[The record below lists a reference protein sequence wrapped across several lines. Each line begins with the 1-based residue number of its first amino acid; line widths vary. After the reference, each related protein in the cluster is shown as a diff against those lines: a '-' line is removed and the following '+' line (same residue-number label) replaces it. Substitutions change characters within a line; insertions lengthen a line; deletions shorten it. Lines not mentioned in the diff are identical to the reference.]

1 MDWIMENGAT
11 LFSVAS
17 LAAVALVWLYVR
29 YWRDQEL
36 LWADVRELL
45 ADGLEF
51 LKSWAGDALEG
62 VTEADVGKVA
72 EHLYM
77 EYIAGTALAKVVSI
91 EYFYALLWDAF
102 VAWRD
107 RFVTTRA
114 CLVRDL

>member
-1 MDWIMENGAT
+1 MDRIMENWAT
-11 LFSVAS
+11 LFSSVS

-45 ADGLEF
+45 ATGLAI
-51 LKSWAGDALEG
+51 LKDWAGDELG
-62 VTEADVGKVA
+62 DVTEEDVEKVA
-72 EHLYM
+72 EHLYT

>member
-1 MDWIMENGAT
+1 MDWILGNWET
-11 LFSVAS
+11 LFSVLS
-17 LAAVALVWLYVR
+17 LAAVAIVWLYVR
-29 YWRDQEL
+29 YWRNEEA

-51 LKSWAGDALEG
+51 LKGWAGDALED
-62 VTEADVGKVA
+62 VTEKDVGKVA

-77 EYIAGTALAKVVSI
+77 EYIAGTVLAKVVSI

-107 RFVTTRA
+107 RFVTTHA

>member
-1 MDWIMENGAT
+1 MDWIMENWAT
-11 LFSVAS
+11 FFSSVS

-29 YWRDQEL
+29 YWRDQDL
-36 LWADVRELL
+36 LWADVDKLL
-45 ADGLEF
+45 GTGLVL
-51 LKSWAGDALEG
+51 LKDWAGDELAG
-62 VTEADVGKVA
+62 VTEEDVGKVA

-77 EYIAGTALAKVVSI
+77 NYIAGTALAKVVSI

>member
-1 MDWIMENGAT
+1 MGWVLENWAT
-11 LFSVAS
+11 LFSAVS

-45 ADGLEF
+45 SDGLEF
-51 LKSWAGDALEG
+51 LKSWAGDELAG
-62 VTEADVGKVA
+62 VTEEDVGKVA